1 MKRWLV
7 YLTVMAGIVLAQ
19 DSTQAPA
26 GWQEIRPGGA
36 TVCSDGSPWRFFVAQ
51 GAADKVIINFQ
62 GGGACWD
69 AATCNPE
76 SRLYTP
82 SLQIRDLQAGQGV
95 FNRNNSENPFRDWTH
110 VFVPYCTADLH
121 WGNNTARYTGL
132 TIQHK
137 GAVNA
142 RQAVLWVFN
151 NIPNPQNVMV
161 TGCSA
166 GGYGSIMWAPYF
178 MRRYP
183 TANVMQLGDAAVGVV
198 PESFLPTLSTAW
210 GPQGALPGWMGSLDI
225 TMLGSNGLYK
235 SFAKAYPDRSFAQ
248 YSTLLD
254 EVQIFFYSRILG
266 QPRPTP
272 EIAQQWE
279 QGALAN
285 LDSIKQS
292 APNFYSYLAPGA
304 QHCIIGRPEFYTT
317 KVGDVTFA
325 DWVRKLVTD
334 GKPGDVAPPR

>member
-7 YLTVMAGIVLAQ
+7 SLTLLVGIVLAQ

-36 TVCSDGSPWRFFVAQ
+36 AVCSDGSPWRFFVAQ

-76 SRLYTP
+76 SRLYTR

-183 TANVMQLGDAAVGVV
+183 AANVVQLGDAAVGVA
-198 PESFLPTLSTAW
+198 PESFFPIASAAW
-210 GPQGALPGWMGSLDI
+210 GTQGALPGWIGSLDP
-225 TMLGSNGLYK
+225 TKMGSNELYQA
-235 SFAKAYPDRSFAQ
+235 FARAYPNRSFAQ

-254 EVQIFFYSRILG
+254 DVQIFFYSLIRG

-272 EIAQQWE
+272 EIAQQWV

-285 LDSIKQS
+285 LASIKQT

-304 QHCIIGRPEFYTT
+304 QHCIIWRPEFYTT

-325 DWVRKLVTD
+325 DWVRKLVAD
-334 GKPGDVAPPR
+334 GKPGDLAPPR

>member
-1 MKRWLV
+1 MARWL
-7 YLTVMAGIVLAQ
+7 IVVLCFSFALAQ
-19 DSTQAPA
+19 EALRPPA
-26 GWQEIRPGGA
+26 GWEEIRPGGA
-36 TVCSDGSPWRFFVAQ
+36 AVCSDGSPWRFYVSR
-51 GAADKVIINFQ
+51 GAADRVIVNFQ

-69 AATCNPE
+69 GATCNPQ

-82 SLQIRDLQAGQGV
+82 RLQIQDLQAGQGV
-95 FNRNNSENPFRDWTH
+95 FNRNNPENPFRDWTH

-121 WGNNTARYTGL
+121 WGNNTARYGDL

-142 RQAVLWVFN
+142 RQAVLWVFS

-166 GGYGSIMWAPYF
+166 GGYGAILWAPYF

-183 TANVMQLGDAAVGVV
+183 NASVVQLGDAALGVA
-198 PESFLPTLSTAW
+198 PASFFPLASAAW
-210 GPQGALPGWMGSLDI
+210 GIQGALPTWVRGLEPGR
-225 TMLGSNGLYK
+225 LGSNDLYQA
-235 SFAKAYPDRSFAQ
+235 FAQAHPNRSFAQ

-254 EVQIFFYSRILG
+254 EVQIFFYSLIVG

-272 EIAQQWE
+272 EIAQQWV

-285 LDSIKQS
+285 LAAIQQA
-292 APNFYSYLAPGA
+292 APNFYSYLAPGT

-317 KVGDVTFA
+317 EVGGVRFV
-325 DWVRKLVTD
+325 DWVRKLVAE
-334 GKPGDVAPPR
+334 GKPGNVAPPR

>member
-1 MKRWLV
+1 MQRWSV
-7 YLTVMAGIVLAQ
+7 VLALLFGFALAQ
-19 DSTQAPA
+19 GSVQAPA
-26 GWQEIRPGGA
+26 GWQEIRPGA
-36 TVCSDGSPWRFFVAQ
+36 AAVCSDGSPWRFYVAP
-51 GAADKVIINFQ
+51 GAADKVIVNFQ

-69 AATCNPE
+69 AATCNPQ
-76 SRLYTP
+76 SRLYTTR
-82 SLQIRDLQAGQGV
+82 LQIQDLQAGQGV
-95 FNRNNSENPFRDWTH
+95 FNRNNPENPFRDWTH

-121 WGNNTARYTGL
+121 WGNNTARYGDL
-132 TIQHK
+132 SIQHK

-183 TANVMQLGDAAVGVV
+183 NANVVQLGDAALGVA
-198 PESFLPTLSTAW
+198 PASFFPIASAAW
-210 GPQGALPGWMGSLDI
+210 GIQGALPSWIGGLEPSR
-225 TMLGSNGLYK
+225 LGSNDLYQV
-235 SFAKAYPDRSFAQ
+235 FARAYPSRSFAQ

-254 EVQIFFYSRILG
+254 EVQIFFYSLILG

-272 EIAQQWE
+272 EIAQQWV
-279 QGALAN
+279 QGALSN
-285 LDSIKQS
+285 LAAIKQS
-292 APNFYSYLAPGA
+292 APNFYSYLAPGS
-304 QHCIIGRPEFYTT
+304 QHCIIGRPEFYST
-317 KVGDVTFA
+317 KVGDVSFA
-325 DWVRKLVTD
+325 DWVRKLVSD

>member
-1 MKRWLV
+1 MQRWLV
-7 YLTVMAGIVLAQ
+7 VLLALVAFALAQ
-19 DSTQAPA
+19 NSTQAPA

-36 TVCSDGSPWRFFVAQ
+36 TACSDGSPWRFYVAQ

-69 AATCNPE
+69 AATCNPQ
-76 SRLYTP
+76 SRLYTTR
-82 SLQIRDLQAGQGV
+82 LQIQDLQAGQGV
-95 FNRNNSENPFRDWTH
+95 FNRNNPENPFRDWTH

-121 WGNNTARYTGL
+121 WGNNTARYGDL

-183 TANVMQLGDAAVGVV
+183 NANVVQMGDAALGVA
-198 PESFLPTLSTAW
+198 PASFFPVASSTW
-210 GPQGALPGWMGSLDI
+210 GIQSALPGWIGGLEPGK
-225 TMLGSNGLYK
+225 LGSNDLYK
-235 SFAKAYPDRSFAQ
+235 AFAQAYPNRSFAQ

-254 EVQIFFYSRILG
+254 EVQIFFYSLILS

-272 EIAQQWE
+272 EIAQQWA

-285 LDSIKQS
+285 LASIKQS

-304 QHCIIGRPEFYTT
+304 KHCIIGRPEFYTT
-317 KVGDVTFA
+317 KVGDVSFA
-325 DWVRKLVTD
+325 EWVRKLVSD

>member
-1 MKRWLV
+1 MLRWFVVLV
-7 YLTVMAGIVLAQ
+7 ACFGFALAQ
-19 DSTQAPA
+19 GSIQATA

-36 TVCSDGSPWRFFVAQ
+36 AVCSDGSPWRFYVAP

-69 AATCNPE
+69 AATCNPQ
-76 SRLYTP
+76 SRLYTTR
-82 SLQIRDLQAGQGV
+82 LQIQDLQAGQGV
-95 FNRNNSENPFRDWTH
+95 FNRNSPENPFRDWTH

-121 WGNNTARYTGL
+121 WGNRSARYGDL
-132 TIQHK
+132 NIQHK

-151 NIPNPQNVMV
+151 NITNPKNVMV

-183 TANVMQLGDAAVGVV
+183 NAHVVQLGDAALGVA
-198 PESFLPTLSTAW
+198 PASFFPLASAAW
-210 GPQGALPGWMGSLDI
+210 GIQGALPGWIGGLEPAR
-225 TMLGSNGLYK
+225 LGSNDLYQA
-235 SFAKAYPDRSFAQ
+235 FAKAYPTRSFAQ

-254 EVQIFFYSRILG
+254 EVQVFFYSLILG

-272 EIAQQWE
+272 EIAQQWV

-285 LDSIKQS
+285 LAAIKQS
-292 APNFYSYLAPGA
+292 APNFYSYLAPGT
-304 QHCIIGRPEFYTT
+304 QHCIIGRPEFYST
-317 KVGDVTFA
+317 KVGEVSFA
-325 DWVRKLVTD
+325 DWVRKLVSD